1 MAKLI
6 MWNLMTLDGF
16 VEGPNRDI
24 SWHSDVWGE
33 ELEQLSIEQ
42 LHAAGGLIFGRVT
55 YQLMAHHWPNATGEI
70 ADFMNASPK
79 YVFSR
84 TLTKSDWNNTRMFG
98 ADVPDTVARLKRES
112 TKDIFLFGSADLAA
126 SLMPHGLIDEFRIA
140 VNPVI
145 LGGGT
150 PLFKQGERVKL
161 KLLDSRPLSTGI
173 VILRYQ
179 PAK

>member
-1 MAKLI
+1 MARLI

-16 VEGPNRDI
+16 VEGQNRDI
-24 SWHSDVWGE
+24 SWHFDVWEE
-33 ELEQLSIEQ
+33 ELERLSVDQLRS
-42 LHAAGGLIFGRVT
+42 AGGLMFGRIT
-55 YQLMAHHWPNATGEI
+55 YELMANHWPSAAGEV
-70 ADFMNASPK
+70 ADLMNTLPK

-84 TLTKSDWNNTRMFG
+84 VQRKSDWNNTRLFS
-98 ADVPDTVARLKRES
+98 ADVPGAVAKIKRES

-126 SLMPHGLIDEFRIA
+126 SLIPHGLIDEFRIA

-150 PLFKQGERVKL
+150 PLFKPGERVKL
-161 KLLDSRPLSTGI
+161 KLLDSKPMSTGI
-173 VILRYQ
+173 VILRYE